1 MSSSA
6 PAANNSSSSARFFF
20 FCGISRLSFHSLS
33 LEVVLRCELSTHGY
47 NIYGSQETSNLG
59 FTSGSPPFFCC
70 FILKI
75 KRESF
80 TSDVPV
86 ADGSLVSVPPPSS
99 QLDSKDKLWR
109 LHSALLQCY
118 VLLER
123 AIAKEEEE
131 LGGSKRL
138 DDETQRKMVKE
149 RLSLLII
156 NTRELLK
163 AVDGTVQTP
172 SVAELEVSIHWI
184 ECEGVG
190 WPSALK
196 SFFLILSTVSCSD
209 CSVWA

>member
-1 MSSSA
+1 MEYL
-6 PAANNSSSSARFFF
+6 
-20 FCGISRLSFHSLS
+20 GFHSLP
-33 LEVVLRCELSTHGY
+33 LEVVLGCELNTHGY
-47 NIYGSQETSNLG
+47 NILHMVHRRYLTWVSLLVL
-59 FTSGSPPFFCC
+59 PFFCFNC
-70 FILKI
+70 FILKR

-99 QLDSKDKLWR
+99 QLDSRDKLWR

-123 AIAKEEEE
+123 AITKEEEE
-131 LGGSKRL
+131 LGGSKKL
-138 DDETQRKMVKE
+138 DYETQRKMVEE

-172 SVAELEVSIHWI
+172 SVSELEVSIHI
-184 ECEGVG
+184 H
-190 WPSALK
+190 
-196 SFFLILSTVSCSD
+196 
-209 CSVWA
+209 